1 MTEQTART
9 VANVVIG
16 AAAVGAAYIVVRTPS
31 LRRLAIG
38 LAVTALT
45 RSIPAWVTREAQH
58 AWTQSARRAI

>member
-1 MTEQTART
+1 MTERTART

-38 LAVTALT
+38 LAMTGLT
-45 RSIPAWVTREAQH
+45 RGLPAWVTREAQH
-58 AWTQSARRAI
+58 AWSQSARRAI